1 MTLSALKF
9 HFLQITFFSA
19 VITRTHHLPK
29 HTPFFRTIM
38 SKKRALHL
46 FLKITFFCSL
56 LLLLT
61 PETLPNHLFR
71 ETSDQNWSKNRQKGG
86 KNFSFFYNFFHI
98 FPLPLR
104 KKTKPLTFFRLF
116 ITGNRK
122 LQGKMSFKK
131 KFFFFSLFSTVPLLV
146 IGKITIYFFFRNSNL
161 KCPKMPLSALK
172 FHYLQ
177 ITFFSAVITRT
188 HNLPT
193 HTPFFRHI
201 MFKKRALHL
210 FLKITFFLVCT
221 PSPYPQNTS

>member
-131 KFFFFSLFSTVPLLV
+131 KFFFFH
-146 IGKITIYFFFRNSNL
+146 FFR
-161 KCPKMPLSALK
+161 
-172 FHYLQ
+172 
-177 ITFFSAVITRT
+177 
-188 HNLPT
+188 
-193 HTPFFRHI
+193 
-201 MFKKRALHL
+201 
-210 FLKITFFLVCT
+210 
-221 PSPYPQNTS
+221 PYRSS